1 MKSWSYAQITDQ
13 AKSQISSLMAE
24 AEDRPD
30 EEAQHLRQWA
40 YGVYLMWE
48 RLTCGWREIGDD
60 DRMRSLTENRK

>member
-48 RLTCGWREIGDD
+48 RLT
-60 DRMRSLTENRK
+60 LH